1 MRAEVVLGVS
11 YGGHPDWDA
20 ALHLLQLFAVTTTA
34 QGCGGS
40 CWGVG
45 KLQEAG
51 EQEGGMSLLLV
62 HPISGTHLTGKKA
75 FRR

>member
-1 MRAEVVLGVS
+1 MEVILTGMPLS
-11 YGGHPDWDA
+11 IFFNC
-20 ALHLLQLFAVTTTA
+20 LLSQLLPRDVVVPA
-34 QGCGGS
+34 
-40 CWGVG
+40 WGVG